1 MKKIAAFLSVLFV
14 AIPLFASEV
23 WNGVVHITNPEQL
36 EKAPIVLDGQWE
48 FYPAQEFQTFNREQ
62 YDMAFIKVPG
72 SWKIQAKK
80 NFQANS
86 ACYRIKIVGLKPNN
100 QYAIFS
106 RKSPATASK
115 FFANGE
121 LVASYG
127 EYSASEK
134 KAKPA
139 DIPVYAFLE
148 SDAIGSIELVVQ
160 VSSYYNHESGIIAP
174 IIFAKK
180 DIITNHF
187 QNLIVFIQFLTGAL
201 IFACIINFAIFI
213 GDRKLKI
220 HCIFGFLLIGIM
232 CHLLTANSNI
242 LSWMFPNFSYSIA
255 MIIQFV
261 SLWMSPQL
269 FSLVMM
275 EDKQYTQKYPLVDKI
290 IFAFF
295 SIFGIIIFA
304 FPIKYT
310 NYLTNILWLAN
321 VVFFVYAIYRMA
333 RSFATKQIK
342 LGIYIS
348 FYILIASGYF
358 FDILFPELSASTIVQ
373 FSQITILMLEV
384 FDVFF
389 MAYTHQMIFHNSQKS
404 MKELEKVNE
413 SYMKFVS
420 KEFLQLINQEH
431 PEAVKKGDYRKINTT
446 VLDIHLVM
454 ICADGRTLNCRN
466 EFESY
471 SDFMKTIYEIIE
483 NNNGFIA
490 TVVGSGC
497 VAIFNGNPVDVFNC
511 ARQIIREVRKLNELH
526 VKLGEA
532 SAMCSCGIHKG
543 EVLAGV
549 IGDENQLVEILIG
562 PGVEIASRIENV
574 SLKFGIPVLI
584 SKTTLEMLEDVP
596 PCKLTMFQRSI
607 ITPEDGELY
616 LFECHDEDAVAA
628 PEDSVNQRPTPLSF
642 KESERQAMR

>member
-1 MKKIAAFLSVLFV
+1 MKKIAAFLTALFI

-23 WNGVVHITNPEQL
+23 WNGVVHITKPEQL
-36 EKAPIVLDGQWE
+36 EENPIVLDGQWE

-72 SWKIQAKK
+72 SWKVQAKK

-100 QYAIFS
+100 EYAIFS
-106 RKSPATASK
+106 RKCPATASK

-121 LVASYG
+121 LIASYG

-139 DIPVYAFLE
+139 DEPVYAFLT
-148 SDAIGSIELVVQ
+148 SDSIGSIELVVQ
-160 VSSYYNHESGIIAP
+160 VSSFYNHESGIITP

-180 DIITNHF
+180 DVITKHF
-187 QNLIVFIQFLTGAL
+187 QKIIFFIQLLTGGL
-201 IFACIINFAIFI
+201 LFACIINFAIFI

-220 HCIFGFLLIGIM
+220 HCIFGFLLLGIM
-232 CHLLTANSNI
+232 CHLLTVNAN
-242 LSWMFPNFSYSIA
+242 LVAWMFPNFPYSLSV
-255 MIIQFV
+255 IIQFV
-261 SLWMSPQL
+261 SLWLSPQL
-269 FSLVMM
+269 FALVMM
-275 EDKQYTQKYPLVDKI
+275 EDKQYAQKYPLVDKI

-295 SIFGIIIFA
+295 SVFGIIIFV
-304 FPIKYT
+304 FPVKYT
-310 NYLTNILWLAN
+310 NYLTNVLWLAN
-321 VVFFVYAIYRMA
+321 LLFFIYAIFRMA

-342 LGIYIS
+342 VGIYIS

-358 FDILFPELSASTIVQ
+358 FDILFPELSASTIVML
-373 FSQITILMLEV
+373 SQITILMLEV

-389 MAYTHQMIFHNSQKS
+389 MAYTHQMIFHNSQKG
-404 MKELEKVNE
+404 MQELEKVHK
-413 SYMKFVS
+413 SYMRFIS
-420 KEFLQLINQEH
+420 KEFLQIINPDH
-431 PEAVKKGDYRKINTT
+431 PEAVKKGDFKKINTT

-466 EFESY
+466 EFEAY
-471 SDFMKTIYEIIE
+471 SDFMKVIYQSIE
-483 NNNGFIA
+483 NNNGFISN
-490 TVVGSGC
+490 VLGSGC
-497 VAIFNGNPVDVFNC
+497 SAIFNGAPEDVFKC
-511 ARQIIREVRKLNELH
+511 ARQIIKEVRNLNELH

-549 IGDENQLVEILIG
+549 IGEDDQLVENIIG
-562 PGVEIASRIENV
+562 SGVEIASRIENV

-584 SKTTLEMLEDVP
+584 SKSVLDTLEDIP
-596 PCKLTMFQRSI
+596 PCKLTLFQRSI

-616 LFECHDEDAVAA
+616 LYECHDEDAEAV
-628 PEDSVNQRPTPLSF
+628 PENSTEQRPIPLSY
-642 KESERQAMR
+642 KESERLLMR